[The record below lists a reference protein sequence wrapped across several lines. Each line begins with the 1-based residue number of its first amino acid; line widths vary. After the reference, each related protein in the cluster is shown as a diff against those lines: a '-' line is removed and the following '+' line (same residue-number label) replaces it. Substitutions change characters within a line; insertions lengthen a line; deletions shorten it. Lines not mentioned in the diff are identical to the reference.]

1 MRRTRG
7 GFLCSDDYV
16 EPPARYWPG
25 IRLMFVLWC
34 ALGLVGWVLV
44 YFLAWVVIPA
54 VAAVMGWV

>member
-1 MRRTRG
+1 M
-7 GFLCSDDYV
+7 